1 MPEVTLNYWAIIVS
15 TIISIVI
22 GSLWYSPLLFGKAWM
37 AMMGMRKEDVKK
49 DQANKAYTITII
61 GALVL
66 AYVMSHFV
74 DYIGS
79 TTISQGAQTGFWTW
93 LGFQATTS
101 ISMAAFENKPMKLWA
116 INSGFHLVQFLIVGA
131 ILAVWA

>member
-15 TIISIVI
+15 AIVSMAL
-22 GSLWYSPLLFGKAWM
+22 GALWYSPLLFGKMWM
-37 AMMGMRKEDVKK
+37 TLMGMKKEDVKK
-49 DQANKAYTITII
+49 EEANKAYAITTV

-74 DYIGS
+74 DYVGA
-79 TTISQGAQTGFWTW
+79 TTISQGVQTGFWTW

-116 INSGFHLVQFLIVGA
+116 INSGYHLVEF
-131 ILAVWA
+131 